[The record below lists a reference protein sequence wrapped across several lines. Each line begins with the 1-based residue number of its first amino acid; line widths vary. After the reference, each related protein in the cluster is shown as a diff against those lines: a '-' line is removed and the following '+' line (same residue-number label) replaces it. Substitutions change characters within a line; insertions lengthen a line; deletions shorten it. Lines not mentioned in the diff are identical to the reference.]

1 MINRLWFY
9 YNSTAYTPPIAKLI
23 RLLDYTAD
31 AARETPSLLSV
42 EDYCNYSLHAFFGL
56 IKTLEVK
63 GFVYASQVF
72 LLLVK
77 VQYDS

>member
-9 YNSTAYTPPIAKLI
+9 YNSTAYTPPIAKLV

-31 AARETPSLLSV
+31 AARETLSLLSV
-42 EDYCNYSLHAFFGL
+42 KNYCKDCFHSFFGL

-63 GFVYASQVF
+63 DFNDASHV
-72 LLLVK
+72 LTLLVK